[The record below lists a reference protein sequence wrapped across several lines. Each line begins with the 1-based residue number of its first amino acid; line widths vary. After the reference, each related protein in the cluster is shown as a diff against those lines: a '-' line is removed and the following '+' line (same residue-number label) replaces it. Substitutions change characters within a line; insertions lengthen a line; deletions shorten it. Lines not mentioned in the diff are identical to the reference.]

1 MCSERRVKVE
11 RSGGKK
17 KKEKRRVEMLT
28 RHGENGLI
36 RWVGVR
42 EKKKSEEVDIGEKKK
57 KKSKEMI

>member
-1 MCSERRVKVE
+1 M
-11 RSGGKK
+11 
-17 KKEKRRVEMLT
+17 EMLA
-28 RHGENGLI
+28 RRGENGLI